1 MLEWNSNYATG
12 VPAIDVQHKVLFN
25 NINGIEKLL
34 GKVEIDKAEA
44 NRLLEFL
51 EQYAAQH
58 FKDEETCMAC
68 FHCPAHEKNKV
79 EHGQFLNVVRYW
91 RAEYLAATRTREAL
105 ERLHATVVWWIN
117 NHILKLDIQLR
128 DCVGLKAQMN

>member
-12 VPAIDVQHKVLFN
+12 VPAIDIQHKALFDT
-25 NINGIEKLL
+25 INRIEKLL
-34 GKVEIDKAEA
+34 GKGAIDRAEA
-44 NRLLEFL
+44 DHLLEFL

-58 FKDEETCMAC
+58 FKDEEACMSR

-79 EHGQFLNVVRYW
+79 EHGQFLNVVRYC
-91 RAEYLAATRTREAL
+91 RAEYAATTPTREAL
-105 ERLHATVVWWIN
+105 ERLHATVALWIN
-117 NHILKLDIQLR
+117 SHILKLDIQLR